1 MKFSDQQKLS
11 TNTTGHLHV
20 SYHSATN
27 DYVVSITRKDDN
39 FYLHVTTL
47 DEAVKIR
54 NQVYS
59 FYERRGRF
67 PSRAE
72 LGIQRRQSRSKGR
85 KIRTED
91 TICSMCGS
99 EYRFKSLRRY
109 EEFIQSGKICGYC
122 QRKQIHDTSI
132 STENATGAL
141 QEKYITLDK
150 TYATGTR
157 YRVCVTKDRQYFAK
171 TYGTLEEAIKIRD
184 EIVNFHK
191 ENGRLP
197 NAQEQDEIFDI
208 KSKPRES
215 KNEKNEKSSVSNTN
229 MRNITFD
236 KTCNRYFVQIS
247 RNRRKFSTSSK
258 TLEDAISV
266 RNAVIEFFKEHG
278 HLPTNTE
285 FRSFRKEIEN
295 A

>member
-1 MKFSDQQKLS
+1 MKFSEQQKLS

-20 SYHSATN
+20 SYHSSTN
-27 DYVVSITRKDDN
+27 DYVVAISRKDDS

-85 KIRTED
+85 KVRTED
-91 TICSMCGS
+91 TICSTCGS

-122 QRKQIHDTSI
+122 QRKQNRDTSI
-132 STENATGAL
+132 STENVTGVL

-150 TYATGTR
+150 SYSTGTR
-157 YRVCVTKDRQYFAK
+157 YRVCVNKDRQYFAK
-171 TYGTLEEAIKIRD
+171 TYDTLEEAIKIRD
-184 EIVNFHK
+184 EVIDFHK
-191 ENGRLP
+191 AYNRLP
-197 NAQEQDEIFDI
+197 NAQEQDEIFGI

-266 RNAVIEFFKEHG
+266 RNAVIEFFKERG

-285 FRSFRKEIEN
+285 FRVFRKEIEN